1 MAKFKVE
8 VPFSGYSRG
17 YKVYTVEA
25 DSASE
30 AIEKAS
36 DWDYID
42 EDICVVRDDTD
53 TDWNDAEAEEV
64 Q

>member
-1 MAKFKVE
+1 MAMFKVE

-17 YKVYTVEA
+17 YKIYTVEA
-25 DSASE
+25 ESAVE
-30 AIEKAS
+30 AIEKVS
-36 DWDYID
+36 DGAYID

-53 TDWNDAEAEEV
+53 TDWCDAEAEEV